1 LAIPAPERCLMG
13 RAAVALL
20 LSLVIL
26 SPARGQS
33 PLPKVEGAEWS
44 SVRDQCRQLLRA
56 LRAIDGALPPGVEK
70 KLATL
75 LEEDTRDGDRAL
87 ERLQELLDPLCL
99 AAVSINP
106 ESRVKAARG
115 PARAELV
122 HERPTIMLVKIHN
135 EAGITHGLAV
145 AGDELWTERHTGAD
159 RWLEAA

>member
-1 LAIPAPERCLMG
+1 MG

-33 PLPKVEGAEWS
+33 LLPKVEGAEWS

-70 KLATL
+70 KFATL
-75 LEEDTRDGDRAL
+75 LEEDTKDGDRAL

-115 PARAELV
+115 PAPAELV
-122 HERPTIMLVKIHN
+122 RDRPTIVLVKVHN
-135 EAGITHGLAV
+135 DPGITPPLAV
-145 AGDELWTERHTGAD
+145 DGDELRTARDSGAG
-159 RWLEAA
+159 RWLEAVVVTE